1 MTANRLTTARPVVGV
16 PPASADFLSDAI
28 AGLSSEPRTLPC
40 KYFYDERGAALFQK
54 ICELPEYYI
63 TRTEIDILAR
73 HRAEIAAHLGAQI
86 NLIGLGTGSGTKTR
100 ILIEALEKPAGYI
113 PVDISEKQLRKSTA
127 LFHNI
132 FPDLEILPVCA
143 DYLQPVALPPAH
155 RKAARNVVYFPGSTI
170 GNFEPDEATQFL
182 RRVAKVCRQGG
193 ALLIG
198 VDLRKGQDVIEA
210 AYNDTAG
217 VTAQFNLNLLARAN
231 RELGADFDLQHWQHR
246 AIYNSDTGRIE
257 MYLLS
262 QIDQG
267 VHIGD
272 HTFGFRTGEKIIT
285 EFSYKYA
292 PEGFAALA
300 RNAGFEFRKMWTDDA
315 RLFGVFYF
323 TCSRGR

>member
-1 MTANRLTTARPVVGV
+1 MTANRLTIMRPAATV
-16 PPASADFLSDAI
+16 PPTSSDFLSDVI
-28 AGLSSEPRTLPC
+28 TGLSTDPRTLPC

-63 TRTEIDILAR
+63 TRTEIDILDR
-73 HRAEIAAHLGAQI
+73 HRAEIAAVLGPHI

-127 LFHNI
+127 RFHKI

-143 DYLQPVALPPAH
+143 DYLQPVALPSTR
-155 RKAARNVVYFPGSTI
+155 RKTARNVVYFPGSTI
-170 GNFEPDEATQFL
+170 GNFEPHEATQFL
-182 RRVAKVCRQGG
+182 RRVAKVCRRGG

-198 VDLRKGQDVIEA
+198 VDLRKDQGVIEA
-210 AYNDTAG
+210 AYNDSAG
-217 VTAQFNLNLLARAN
+217 VTAQFNLNLLVRAN

-246 AIYNSDTGRIE
+246 GIYNSDAGRIE
-257 MYLLS
+257 MHLIG
-262 QIDQG
+262 QIDQV
-267 VHIGD
+267 VHVAD
-272 HTFGFRTGEKIIT
+272 HTFEFRSGEKIIT
-285 EFSYKYA
+285 EFSYKYS

-300 RNAGFEFRKMWTDDA
+300 RDAGFEFQKMWTDDA